1 MRRGSCVA
9 LPLRACRTP
18 AIYAQLVP
26 SAFVLG
32 GTGQIGRAVWRRFS
46 EAGWDVIV
54 GARGSRPSLPE
65 MRTVAVD
72 RRVPG
77 ALEAA
82 IPRFVDVLVDLIPYT
97 AADAEQINRMAA
109 RVGSVVAISTASVY
123 ADERGRTL
131 DEARDLAG
139 FPALPVPIPE
149 RHRTSEPGDA
159 TYSTRKVA
167 MERALL
173 EGPLAA
179 TIVRP
184 CAIHGPGAS
193 SLREWHFV
201 KRVLD
206 GRRVVL
212 LADRGESLFHT
223 TSVANLAE
231 LVLRAAERPADR
243 IVNCGDP
250 DPPTVREIER
260 AIATALSHEWV
271 EVLVPQDGYS
281 VPAADTPWSTPRPFV
296 LDMTAAERDLAYRPV
311 ARYGDAVVATV
322 EWLVEATRDRDWR
335 DVLPEAASTMEGSFD
350 YEMEDALLAGLIA
363 ES

>member
-1 MRRGSCVA
+1 M
-9 LPLRACRTP
+9 
-18 AIYAQLVP
+18 P
-26 SAFVLG
+26 SAFILG
-32 GTGQIGRAVWRRFS
+32 GTGQIGRAVWLRFR
-46 EAGWDVIV
+46 EAGWDVTV
-54 GARGSRPSLPE
+54 GARGSRARLAE
-65 MRTVAVD
+65 MRTVGVD
-72 RRVPG
+72 RREPG

-82 IPRFVDVLVDLIPYT
+82 VPRFVDVLVDVIPYT

-109 RVGSVVAISTASVY
+109 RVGSVVAISTASVC
-123 ADERGRTL
+123 RTL

-139 FPALPVPIPE
+139 FPVLPVPISE
-149 RHRTSEPGDA
+149 RQRTTEPGDA

-173 EGPLAA
+173 EGPLPA

-193 SLREWHFV
+193 WLREWHFV
-201 KRVLD
+201 KRALD

-243 IVNCGDP
+243 ILNCGDP

-260 AIATALSHEWV
+260 AIASALSHAWV

-281 VPAADTPWSTPRPFV
+281 VPAADTPWSTARPFV
-296 LDMTAAERDLAYRPV
+296 LDMTVAERDLAYRPV